1 MKYYAVTR
9 KGTGDELTHWKY
21 IKKYKGD
28 NGKWRYVYEKES
40 FKDSLG
46 FDDRKEYIDQKGKK
60 QGAELKK
67 LVAESNMK
75 DAYNSQKY
83 HNKRTNQRE
92 AQKAMNNY
100 MERSNEYVRE
110 AKKLDRL
117 KKKYYKTPIG
127 RVEKLANK
135 GKRVVEALFS

>member
-1 MKYYAVTR
+1 
-9 KGTGDELTHWKY
+9 
-21 IKKYKGD
+21 
-28 NGKWRYVYEKES
+28 
-40 FKDSLG
+40 
-46 FDDRKEYIDQKGKK
+46 
-60 QGAELKK
+60 
-67 LVAESNMK
+67 MK
-75 DAYNSQKY
+75 DVYNSQKY

-110 AKKLDRL
+110 AQKLDRL